1 MSDPILRNIAR
12 SEHYVLMLAVAF
24 VDPNVMLI
32 YVGTLVVMRVAVAID
47 MGVSVTI
54 VRIRAT
60 RIVGGVSNCSMMVMV
75 IIVVPFSQNTR

>member
-1 MSDPILRNIAR
+1 
-12 SEHYVLMLAVAF
+12 MLAVAF